1 MNLFSVEDG
10 LANGYILRRDT
21 DGKYEIIYSSI
32 LAYGDEQH
40 YLKQVDQKKY
50 TVDQNACK
58 VTAESYSHD
67 IQPKPV
73 IENIMP
79 LQEDGVNYTFTWD
92 VGIGEQDAV
101 YDITLKGYTSKE
113 DKTGVLLG
121 TSTVDKNTPGSYQES
136 EKSWSVSFKD
146 KERTWNYPRVSI
158 SIVRAG
164 TANAV
169 SGSTI
174 KFPSGSEME
183 FAVPLRLSQI
193 SKPVL
198 QLHTKEEGTE
208 KNSLLY
214 DTVWNGGSERK
225 SVLIQPRM
233 KSAYSGQKVMKVR
246 SAKLYGKSRIRCRT

>member
-1 MNLFSVEDG
+1 
-10 LANGYILRRDT
+10 
-21 DGKYEIIYSSI
+21 
-32 LAYGDEQH
+32 
-40 YLKQVDQKKY
+40 
-50 TVDQNACK
+50 
-58 VTAESYSHD
+58 
-67 IQPKPV
+67 
-73 IENIMP
+73 MP

-214 DTVWNGGSERK
+214 DTVWNAVLKEER
-225 SVLIQPRM
+225 PYTA
-233 KSAYSGQKVMKVR
+233 AYEVCVQRAEGD
-246 SAKLYGKSRIRCRT
+246 AALETAGKLYGKKPEVDVTEGEQEKVYSWVENVDGNKVEKTMALIWTTEDTYTLTKNLT